1 MISFLFQLPDVKTLI
16 PREKPVSIEYV
27 ENKWSINPLRNFV
40 LNNDKTGIWSFCI
53 ILSIHVMKTII

>member
-1 MISFLFQLPDVKTLI
+1 MVSFLFQLPDVKTLI
-16 PREKPVSIEYV
+16 PREKPVSIE
-27 ENKWSINPLRNFV
+27 WSINPLRNFV